1 MTNCFTEEH
10 LYWYELRKGIIY
22 RSDLDGND
30 VTEFYTVAG
39 GVRVLVELKLL
50 GDYLY
55 YAGENFV

>member
-1 MTNCFTEEH
+1 MIDCFTEEY
-10 LYWYELRKGIIY
+10 LYWYELSKGIIY

-39 GVRVLVELKLL
+39 GVRVLIEIKLL

-55 YAGENFV
+55 YAGEVFV